1 MEFTKYQDKG
11 DYHWRQFYQKTK
23 YRKHALRVANW
34 VKEKTVL
41 DIGAGDGLITF
52 LLGAKG
58 IDNEQSGVDIARS
71 KGIDVILGDAYK
83 IPFKDEEFEA
93 VTMIDVLE
101 HMEDPVMAL
110 QEAKR
115 VCQKMLY
122 IATPPKRP
130 DGKLTDKFHYIEWTP
145 EELKTLVE
153 SQGFLLMDSESS
165 RRKDNVCSVY
175 EDLKET

>member
-1 MEFTKYQDKG
+1 MEFTKYKDHG
-11 DYHWRQFYQKTK
+11 SYHWKQFYSGSK

-34 VKEKTVL
+34 VKEKSVL

-71 KGIDVILGDAYK
+71 KGVDVVLGDVYN
-83 IPFKDEEFEA
+83 IPFKDGEFES

-101 HMEDPVMAL
+101 HLEDPIKAL
-110 QEAKR
+110 QEVKR
-115 VCQKMLY
+115 VLGRNLY
-122 IATPPKRP
+122 IATPPKRE

-145 EELKTLVE
+145 DELKTLVE
-153 SQGFLLMDSESS
+153 SQGFLLMDDIESFPEEKVMYC
-165 RRKDNVCSVY
+165 RF
-175 EDLKET
+175 LKL